1 MMDNLVDLFAPAV
14 ALATVL
20 ASIAIWA
27 PRKAWIKVGAVAAAA
42 LFMPLAYTAFAGL
55 LGKPKPVQLEWVLR
69 TAPEA
74 TVIAAS
80 VHEGEAIFLWLRLDD
95 VAEPRAYALPWSRAV
110 AEQLQAA
117 QREAEHNRE
126 RRAHDDAL
134 RDGHGRRRAQILCGA
149 AARIARQGP
158 GRRRPGGFRAPRRL
172 NPPFD
177 RS

>member
-1 MMDNLVDLFAPAV
+1 MMNNLVDLFAPAV

-117 QREAEHNRE
+117 QREAEHNRNGVRMTMPFE
-126 RRAHDDAL
+126 TGTDGVEHRFYAAPQPAL
-134 RDGHGRRRAQILCGA
+134 PAKDRGGDGPVVFEH
-149 AARIARQGP
+149 P
-158 GRRRPGGFRAPRRL
+158 GV
-172 NPPFD
+172 
-177 RS
+177 